1 VVVVEIK
8 IREMRKVGV
17 RHGKGSVITGIVFRE
32 RNICVSAQRA
42 RKDVPANIEELQ
54 SIVGEKQ
61 LRRDAVERQR
71 FSQKD
76 VVHSICAIHLDLQ
89 PCVFAAVKLVNAIG
103 GDIWRPPKLEWRHS
117 LRELRVDPKNCVGW
131 I

>member
-42 RKDVPANIEELQ
+42 GKDVSANIEDLQ
-54 SIVGEKQ
+54 PIVGEKQ
-61 LRRDAVERQR
+61 LARDVVEGQR
-71 FSQKD
+71 FPKKD
-76 VVHSICAIHLDLQ
+76 VVHSICAIHLDLE
-89 PCVFAAVKLVNAIG
+89 PCVLAAVKLVNTIG
-103 GDIWRPPKLEWRHS
+103 GDIRWPPKLE
-117 LRELRVDPKNCVGW
+117 
-131 I
+131 

>member
-1 VVVVEIK
+1 MHLACVGAEAVEIVCATQLPTRRPVVVVVEIK

-42 RKDVPANIEELQ
+42 GKDVPANIEELQ

-61 LRRDAVERQR
+61 LGRDVVEGQR

-89 PCVFAAVKLVNAIG
+89 
-103 GDIWRPPKLEWRHS
+103 
-117 LRELRVDPKNCVGW
+117 
-131 I
+131 